1 VARPDPDSL
10 KRYSLRLFGQLQG
23 AVTAAMVH
31 LGDRLGLYRAL
42 AAAGE
47 PITSTELAA
56 RTGLVER
63 WVREW
68 AYNQAAARL
77 VEVVDHHGAER
88 FWLSPEAAAV
98 LADEDSPAFG
108 LGWFHDLPGLV
119 ARVDRL
125 EEAFRSG
132 VGYDYDAHGAES
144 VVGIERSFEPWYRH
158 YLLPLVLPALDGM
171 EERLSA
177 GASVADVGCG
187 AGLAACL
194 IGGAFPAAQVH
205 GYDISRLAVERAEQ
219 RRAELD
225 LPNVHFH
232 DTRDE
237 LLPGDHR
244 FDLVTTFDCLH
255 DMTRP
260 DEMVHHL
267 RTAVADDGTWL
278 LVDMKARDTFGENAA
293 TNPMAALMYG
303 TSVLS
308 CLASSLSEAGGA
320 GLGTLGLPE
329 GRAREMAEAA
339 GFTRFRRLA
348 IDHPV
353 NAFYEI
359 RPSILGRS
367 IAPSTRVESATTESH
382 KVPTTPLLISQSP

>member
-1 VARPDPDSL
+1 VARSDPDSL
-10 KRYSLRLFGQLQG
+10 KRYSLLLFGQLEG
-23 AVTAAMVH
+23 AVTSAMVH

-47 PITSTELAA
+47 PITTTELAA

-68 AYNQAAARL
+68 AYNQAAAGL
-77 VEVVDHHGAER
+77 VEVVDHEGEER
-88 FWLSPEAAAV
+88 FGLSPEAEVV
-98 LADEDSPAFG
+98 LVDEGSPAFG
-108 LGWFHDLPGLV
+108 LGWFHDLPGMV

-125 EEAFRSG
+125 DEAFRSG
-132 VGYDYDAHGAES
+132 VGFDYDAHGAES

-158 YLLPLVLPALDGM
+158 YLLPLVVPALDGM
-171 EERLSA
+171 NARLAA
-177 GASVADVGCG
+177 GGRYADVGCG

-194 IGGAFPAAQVH
+194 VAAAFPAAEVH
-205 GYDISRLAVERAEQ
+205 GYDISRLALGRAEQ
-219 RRAELD
+219 RRAEQD
-225 LPNVHFH
+225 LANVHFH
-232 DTRDE
+232 DARDE
-237 LLPGDHR
+237 PLPGDHR

-260 DEMVHHL
+260 EEMVHL
-267 RTAVADDGTWL
+267 IRAAVGDDGTWL
-278 LVDMKARDTFGENAA
+278 LVDMKARDTFSENMAK
-293 TNPMAALMYG
+293 NPMAALMYG

-308 CLASSLSEAGGA
+308 CLASSLSEPGGT

-329 GRAREMAEAA
+329 SRARAMAQAA
-339 GFTRFRRLA
+339 GFTRFRRLD

-359 RPSILGRS
+359 RP
-367 IAPSTRVESATTESH
+367 
-382 KVPTTPLLISQSP
+382 